1 MKITLLGTGTSQ
13 GVPVI
18 GCQCPVCISTDP
30 RDNRLRAAALVS
42 DGETNILIDPGP
54 DFRQQMLRA
63 GVKKLDAIV
72 ITHEH
77 NDHVIG
83 IDDVRPFNFSSGK
96 PITVYALPRVAQDL
110 KNRFQYIFGEPIPG
124 LPRIELVH
132 IEQESVFTIEN
143 ITIQAIGILHG
154 RLPILGFRFGH
165 FAYITDMKTIFP
177 SEKEKLSGVQY
188 LVVNALQEEYHPT
201 HMNLEEALD
210 FVAEIRPEKTWLT
223 HIGHRMGRY
232 KDVESIL
239 PQGIYMG
246 YDGLEIRNGVEISPT
261 I

>member
-1 MKITLLGTGTSQ
+1 M
-13 GVPVI
+13 
-18 GCQCPVCISTDP
+18 STDP
-30 RDNRLRAAALVS
+30 RDNRLRTAALVS
-42 DGETNILIDPGP
+42 DGATNILIDPGP

-63 GVKKLDAIV
+63 GIRKLDAIV

-83 IDDVRPFNFSSGK
+83 IDDVRPFNFASGK
-96 PITVYALPRVAQDL
+96 PITVYALARVAQDL

-124 LPRIELVH
+124 LPRIDLVH
-132 IEQESVFTIEN
+132 IDQESVFTIEN

-165 FAYITDMKTIFP
+165 LAYITDMKTIVP
-177 SEKEKLSGVQY
+177 SEKEKLNGVQY

-210 FVAEIRPEKTWLT
+210 FVAIIRPEKTWLT
-223 HIGHRMGRY
+223 HSSHLLGKH
-232 KDVESIL
+232 KDVEKKL
-239 PQGIYMG
+239 PNGVYMG
-246 YDGLEIRNGVEISPT
+246 YDGLEIS
-261 I
+261 

>member
-18 GCQCPVCISTDP
+18 GCQCPVCMSTDP
-30 RDNRLRAAALVS
+30 RDNRLRTAALVS
-42 DGETNILIDPGP
+42 DGATNILIDPGP

-63 GVKKLDAIV
+63 GIRKLDAIV

-83 IDDVRPFNFSSGK
+83 IDDVRPFNFASGK
-96 PITVYALPRVAQDL
+96 PITVYALARVAQDL

-124 LPRIELVH
+124 LPRIDLVH
-132 IEQESVFTIEN
+132 IDQESVFTIEN

-165 FAYITDMKTIFP
+165 LAYITDMKTIVP
-177 SEKEKLSGVQY
+177 SEKEKLNGVQY

-210 FVAEIRPEKTWLT
+210 FVAIIRPEKTWLT
-223 HIGHRMGRY
+223 HSSHLLGKH
-232 KDVESIL
+232 KDVEKKL
-239 PQGIYMG
+239 PNGVYMG
-246 YDGLEIRNGVEISPT
+246 YDGLEIS
-261 I
+261 

>member
-18 GCQCPVCISTDP
+18 GCQCPVCMSTDA
-30 RDNRLRAAALVS
+30 RDNRLRTAALVS
-42 DGETNILIDPGP
+42 DGVTNILIDPGP

-63 GVKKLDAIV
+63 GIRKLDAIV

-83 IDDVRPFNFSSGK
+83 IDDVRPFNFASGK
-96 PITVYALPRVAQDL
+96 PITVYALARVAQDL

-124 LPRIELVH
+124 LPRIDLVH
-132 IEQESVFTIEN
+132 IDQESVFTIEN

-165 FAYITDMKTIFP
+165 LAYITDMKTIVP
-177 SEKEKLSGVQY
+177 SEKEKLNGVQY

-210 FVAEIRPEKTWLT
+210 FVAIIRPEKTWLT
-223 HIGHRMGRY
+223 HSSHLLGKH
-232 KDVESIL
+232 KDVEKKL
-239 PQGIYMG
+239 PNGVYMG
-246 YDGLEIRNGVEISPT
+246 YDGLEIS
-261 I
+261 

>member
-1 MKITLLGTGTSQ
+1 M
-13 GVPVI
+13 
-18 GCQCPVCISTDP
+18 STDA
-30 RDNRLRAAALVS
+30 RDNRLRTAALVS
-42 DGETNILIDPGP
+42 DGVTNILIDPGP

-63 GVKKLDAIV
+63 GIRKLDAIV

-83 IDDVRPFNFSSGK
+83 IDDVRPFNFASGK
-96 PITVYALPRVAQDL
+96 PITVYALARVAQDL

-124 LPRIELVH
+124 LPRIDLVH
-132 IEQESVFTIEN
+132 IDQESVFTIEN

-165 FAYITDMKTIFP
+165 LAYITDMKTIVP
-177 SEKEKLSGVQY
+177 SEKEKLNGVQY

-210 FVAEIRPEKTWLT
+210 FVAIIRPEKTWLT
-223 HIGHRMGRY
+223 HSSHLLGKH
-232 KDVESIL
+232 KDVEKKL
-239 PQGIYMG
+239 PNGVYMG
-246 YDGLEIRNGVEISPT
+246 YDGLEIS
-261 I
+261 